1 MFFFAGATPFMA
13 SAQSGDISTV
23 KYLLDHGANLM
34 KADAKGRTVLHHAVS
49 VGLCHHGFFFCIY
62 VEVLSTKSVGAIFM

>member
-1 MFFFAGATPFMA
+1 
-13 SAQSGDISTV
+13 V

-49 VGLCHHGFFFCIY
+49 VGLCHHGFFFCTY